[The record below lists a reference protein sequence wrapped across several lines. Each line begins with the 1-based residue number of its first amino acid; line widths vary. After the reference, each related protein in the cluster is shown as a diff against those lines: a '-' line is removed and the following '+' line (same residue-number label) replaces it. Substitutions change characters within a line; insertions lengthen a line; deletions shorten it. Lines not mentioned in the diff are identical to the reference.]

1 MTLSQGPHEWSSAH
15 RPINFTYTYQNQTI
29 ASISND
35 AGYAKVVVSS
45 AFATTPIVGDRLIL
59 SSTTSAA
66 YDGVFKIRT
75 VNSTVSFTIDT
86 PYTIA
91 DILTGNC
98 KFLKIPVFKIYTGYD
113 TGEGYDTDLPLTLV
127 ATFTPK
133 NSPDNNVQIDVS
145 GYLKSIFTI
154 TSPTDTT
161 GVDFTVWNRYRI
173 YVDGAY
179 SADYYVI
186 NASVDSDYLNKYYVK
201 TGRFLIA
208 YDKFTTG
215 TPELRQYVQD
225 CGYTLM
231 YRIQGDTVVRYVFE
245 DGVTGVEA
253 HDGDFDTD
261 FY

>member
-1 MTLSQGPHEWSSAH
+1 MTLSQGAHEWSSAH

-45 AFATTPIVGDRLIL
+45 AFTTTPIVGDRLIL
-59 SSTTSAA
+59 SSTTSGA
-66 YDGVFKIRT
+66 YDGVFKILT
-75 VNSTVSFTIDT
+75 VNTTTSFTIDT

-91 DILTGNC
+91 GILTGNC

-154 TSPTDTT
+154 TEPVTTT
-161 GVDFTVWNRYRI
+161 GVDFAVWNRYRI

-186 NASVDSDYLNKYYVK
+186 NSSVDSDYLNKYYVK

-231 YRIQGDTVVRYVFE
+231 YRIQGDTVVAYVFT
-245 DGVTGVEA
+245 DGATGASE

-261 FY
+261 HD

>member
-1 MTLSQGPHEWSSAH
+1 
-15 RPINFTYTYQNQTI
+15 
-29 ASISND
+29 
-35 AGYAKVVVSS
+35 VSS
-45 AFATTPIVGDRLIL
+45 AFTTTPIVGDRLIL
-59 SSTTSAA
+59 SSTTSGA
-66 YDGVFKIRT
+66 YDGVFKILT
-75 VNSTVSFTIDT
+75 VNTTTSFTIDT

-154 TSPTDTT
+154 TEPVTTT
-161 GVDFTVWNRYRI
+161 GVDFAVWNRYRI

-186 NASVDSDYLNKYYVK
+186 NSSVDSDYLNKYFVK

-225 CGYTLM
+225 CGDTLM

-245 DGVTGVEA
+245 DGVTGASE

>member
-35 AGYAKVVVSS
+35 GGYAKVVVSS
-45 AFATTPIVGDRLIL
+45 AYTTTPIVGDRLIL

-66 YDGVFKIRT
+66 YDGVFKILT

-86 PYTIA
+86 PYTIPSA
-91 DILTGNC
+91 LTGNC

-113 TGEGYDTDLPLTLV
+113 TGEGYEDELPLYLAGTI
-127 ATFTPK
+127 TPK
-133 NSPDNNVQIDVS
+133 NSPDNNIQLDVS
-145 GYLKSIFTI
+145 GYLKSTFTI
-154 TSPTDTT
+154 EEPSTTT
-161 GVDFTVWNRYRI
+161 GVDFAVWNRYRI

-186 NASVDSDYLNKYYVK
+186 NSSIDSDILNKYYVK
-201 TGRFLIA
+201 TGRFLVA
-208 YDKFTTG
+208 YDQFTTG

-231 YRIQGDTVVRYVFE
+231 YRIQGNAVVRYVFT
-245 DGVTGVEA
+245 DGVTGVEE

-261 FY
+261 FD